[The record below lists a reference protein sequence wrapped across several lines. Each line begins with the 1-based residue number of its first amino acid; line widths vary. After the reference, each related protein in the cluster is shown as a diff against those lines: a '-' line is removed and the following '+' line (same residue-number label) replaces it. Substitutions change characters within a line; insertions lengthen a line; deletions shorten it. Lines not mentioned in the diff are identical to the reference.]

1 MQQMKMKEAMMAQNG
16 EIRMSWK
23 DILKNEEKLSF
34 IEISDTKEYKDTV
47 GQYDIIMDGWKVVQ
61 YGVAENDL
69 IDLTAKVLERE
80 LPDYDYDEDYKNK
93 KVLILKEW
101 LPILSKIVE
110 AIKIEIKTG
119 RMEIIKPTGD
129 RDMNP
134 EESRQVDFG
143 MGREM

>member
-1 MQQMKMKEAMMAQNG
+1 
-16 EIRMSWK
+16 MSWK

-134 EESRQVDFG
+134 EESRQVDLG

>member
-1 MQQMKMKEAMMAQNG
+1 MKEAMMAQNG